1 MTYLSLEVSFI
12 NLPLKNEQP
21 SALKDKEKSWLD
33 ASCLLGS
40 NSYIQNSWLHSIIT
54 QMDLFMWP
62 ITMMQAYPPLV
73 ELRCYFILLS
83 YAQLA
88 APGINL
94 CLILF

>member
-21 SALKDKEKSWLD
+21 SALKDKEKSRLD

-40 NSYIQNSWLHSIIT
+40 NSSWLHSIIK
-54 QMDLFMWP
+54 QMDMFMWP
-62 ITMMQAYPPLV
+62 ITIMQAYPPLV

-88 APGINL
+88 APGIHL